1 MATATTQK
9 QLSTKEADIQMMLA
23 AEVHLGTKNCDF
35 QMERYVFKRRNDGIH
50 IINLAKTWE
59 KLQMAARAIV
69 AIENPQDIIVQSARP
84 YGQRAVLK
92 FAQYTHTHAIA
103 GRHTPGTFTN
113 QLQTSFSEPRLLIL
127 TDPRTDHQ
135 PIKEAALSNI
145 PTIAFC
151 DTDSPMRYVDI
162 GIPANNKGK
171 HSIGCLFW
179 LLARMVLQMRGVIPQ
194 GHKWDVMVDLFF
206 YREPEEA
213 KEPQEEEAPA
223 PDYGDFTSAA
233 LGVQD
238 SWGTSNIP
246 EGEWTMAAQPPNPAV
261 PAAGWPAEPV
271 PAVSTD
277 GWEATAAP
285 PMAPGVNPM
294 APGVNPVAPPGGDWE

>member
-1 MATATTQK
+1 
-9 QLSTKEADIQMMLA
+9 MMLS

-35 QMERYVFKRRNDGIH
+35 QMERYVFKRRNDGIY
-50 IINLAKTWE
+50 IINLGKTWE
-59 KLQMAARAIV
+59 KLQMAARVIV

-92 FAQYTHTHAIA
+92 FAQYTGAHAIA

-135 PIKEAALSNI
+135 PIKEAALGNI

-179 LLARMVLQMRGVIPQ
+179 LLARMVLQMRGVINQ

-213 KEPQEEEAPA
+213 KEEEDELAVA
-223 PDYGDFTSAA
+223 DYKDYGAGAIGIDDQWSSQIPDAQWSAD
-233 LGVQD
+233 VV
-238 SWGTSNIP
+238 
-246 EGEWTMAAQPPNPAV
+246 QPPIAGAPVATGGWGDADAPV
-261 PAAGWPAEPV
+261 AAA
-271 PAVSTD
+271 TD
-277 GWEATAAP
+277 GGWEAVAAP
-285 PMAPGVNPM
+285 VPSAEG
-294 APGVNPVAPPGGDWE
+294 AATTSWE

>member
-1 MATATTQK
+1 MAAPKGQSDLTM
-9 QLSTKEADIQMMLA
+9 KELDIQMMLS

-35 QMERYVFKRRNDGIH
+35 QMERYVFKRRNDGIY
-50 IINLAKTWE
+50 IINLGKTWE
-59 KLQMAARAIV
+59 KLQMAARVIV

-92 FAQYTHTHAIA
+92 FAQYTGAHAIA

-135 PIKEAALSNI
+135 PIKEAALGNI

-179 LLARMVLQMRGVIPQ
+179 LLARMVLQMRGVINQ

-213 KEPQEEEAPA
+213 KEQEEEAA
-223 PDYGDFTSAA
+223 LTTDYPDYGGGA
-233 LGVQD
+233 LGGIGDQW
-238 SWGTSNIP
+238 SAQIP
-246 EGEWTMAAQPPNPAV
+246 DAQWAPDMPPPIAAAPVAGSGWTGDAPV
-261 PAAGWPAEPV
+261 AGAE
-271 PAVSTD
+271 
-277 GWEATAAP
+277 GWEAVAAP
-285 PMAPGVNPM
+285 VAAPAEGV
-294 APGVNPVAPPGGDWE
+294 AASGWE

>member
-1 MATATTQK
+1 MATTDAQR
-9 QLSTKEADIQMMLA
+9 QLSTKELDIQMMLA

-135 PIKEAALSNI
+135 PIIEAALSNI

-223 PDYGDFTSAA
+223 LPDYGDYTSAA
-233 LGVQD
+233 LGVAD
-238 SWGTSNIP
+238 SWGATANIP
-246 EGEWTMAAQPPNPAV
+246 EGEWSVAATPAIPAV
-261 PAAGWPAEPV
+261 DWPGEAVPV
-271 PAVSTD
+271 PVSND
-277 GWEATAAP
+277 GWVPTAAP
-285 PMAPGVNPM
+285 PMA
-294 APGVNPVAPPGGDWE
+294 APGLDSTPAPTGWD